1 MKTLSIT
8 ALFATALVAN
18 TAHAQFGQ
26 GTGIRSGQTFG
37 QKQYPTNDY
46 SNIKRSYGTQSTGYP
61 MATCPTT
68 AYPKTGYPQSKY
80 PKNIYPK
87 VYSTKYSDTTDQTLS
102 GGKPWGERPA
112 TQTTGGLPTVAQNTS
127 VPQELQGIWFDIS
140 PDGNLW
146 AYVIRAN
153 SYDMFEVDPRT
164 NQQVVINGQPV
175 QVDNGPLTFVNGVLH
190 LSPGADVEEGPFNT
204 QATPDGSQ
212 LLLISATGDAPR
224 TLTRQRQI

>member
-8 ALFATALVAN
+8 ALFTAVLVAD

-26 GTGIRSGQTFG
+26 GIGTRPSQTFG
-37 QKQYPTNDY
+37 QMQSPTNVY
-46 SNIKRSYGTQSTGYP
+46 SNIKQSYGFQPTGLP

-68 AYPKTGYPQSKY
+68 AYPKTGYLQSKY
-80 PKNIYPK
+80 SQN
-87 VYSTKYSDTTDQTLS
+87 VYRKKYSGTTSQTLS
-102 GGKPWGERPA
+102 GGNPWGERPA
-112 TQTTGGLPTVAQNTS
+112 IQTTGGLPTVAQNTG
-127 VPQELQGIWFDIS
+127 VPQQLQGVWFDIS
-140 PDGNLW
+140 PEGNLW

-204 QATPDGSQ
+204 QATPDASQ
-212 LLLISATGDAPR
+212 LVLQSLNGELPR